1 MLASR
6 NEEDTNE
13 GGAEQEAFGP
23 TSKEGGAEGHR
34 EEGLQGEALKQE
46 KITAMAQPAV
56 TKTHIRWSEDGDT
69 CVKNTVQLESGPLRI
84 SDVRARDVDTKTTS
98 DSSVDM
104 VNSQAVE
111 HVYISVRPI
120 AESAAKF

>member
-1 MLASR
+1 M
-6 NEEDTNE
+6 
-13 GGAEQEAFGP
+13 
-23 TSKEGGAEGHR
+23 
-34 EEGLQGEALKQE
+34 KQE

-69 CVKNTVQLESGPLRI
+69 CVKNTVQVESSPLRI

-104 VNSQAVE
+104 VNSHVAVE
-111 HVYISVRPI
+111 HVYIAARPI
-120 AESAAKF
+120 AESAATF